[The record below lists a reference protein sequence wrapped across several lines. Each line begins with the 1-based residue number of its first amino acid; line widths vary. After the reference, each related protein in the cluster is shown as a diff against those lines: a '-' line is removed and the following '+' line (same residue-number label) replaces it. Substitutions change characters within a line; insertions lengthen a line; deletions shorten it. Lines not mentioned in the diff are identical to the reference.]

1 MAGVIVRKPLRP
13 GGVAVIIIM
22 RDVWRRNVA
31 GFVVRLEIVFFLD
44 EMSDLVSC

>member
-1 MAGVIVRKPLRP
+1 MRKPLRT

-31 GFVVRLEIVFFLD
+31 GFVVRLENVFFL
-44 EMSDLVSC
+44 MKCQISCRAEPMRD